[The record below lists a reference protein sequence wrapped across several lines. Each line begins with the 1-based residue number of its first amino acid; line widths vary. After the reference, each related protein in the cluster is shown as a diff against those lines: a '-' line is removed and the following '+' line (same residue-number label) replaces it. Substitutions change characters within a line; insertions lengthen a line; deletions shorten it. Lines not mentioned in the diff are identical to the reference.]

1 MPRMAISLEMIFM
14 SANEKLRIA
23 KLKVLNGNVNMRLFS
38 CLLYKYDIFITDIP
52 GPIKTAFVT
61 FNKNKFEM
69 YFDKEFVE
77 SHTSQELVYVIIHEQ
92 CHVLNN
98 HLERGRNKEHKSIY
112 NIACD
117 HVINNRLDNDV
128 SNGELVNIKIPKE
141 RVIINYFKDKNVTA
155 EEIYD
160 YLIENAKFEK
170 TKIKFKI
177 NSDGSCSIS
186 NISSDSDEPSEN
198 ENSNGSDSTNS
209 KDSND
214 SSNDYN
220 STNNISNNELEI
232 ELTTIKITMPD
243 GQVIEHTEDI
253 DMNSKISQ
261 KQAIEKVKEMQGEAK
276 AILNSDLIKDRQRG
290 TRSSGILELIKE
302 AVEVP
307 LPWDELIEHAI
318 KSTITISNDNK
329 SWKNLNKRLQ
339 CHNILLPSFGTEE
352 RISTLVMCN
361 DTSGSMSVNDFK
373 KFLSII
379 KNSVSYFTKVI
390 KIDHD
395 YKITDYK
402 EFTSDEIL
410 MSNENI
416 YNFTGRGGTSH
427 KEVFN
432 KIEEMIYENDEEVSL
447 IFFLTDFE
455 SDIEHLWKSGKYRWI
470 REIPL
475 KLILTSKHKVPE
487 FIDKSPIYI

>member
-1 MPRMAISLEMIFM
+1 M

-38 CLLYKYDIFITDIP
+38 CLLYKYDIFVTDIP
-52 GPIKTAFVT
+52 GPMKTAFVT
-61 FNKNKFEM
+61 FNNNKFEI
-69 YFDKEFVE
+69 YFDKEFIK
-77 SHTSQELVYVIIHEQ
+77 SHTSQELVYIIIHEQ

-117 HVINNRLDNDV
+117 HVINNRLDNDIL
-128 SNGELVNIKIPKE
+128 NGELVNMKIPKE

-155 EEIYD
+155 EEVYD

-170 TKIKFKI
+170 TKIKFTI
-177 NSDGSCSIS
+177 NPDGSCSVS
-186 NISSDSDEPSEN
+186 NTSSNSGESSEN
-198 ENSNGSDSTNS
+198 EIELNDQS
-209 KDSND
+209 SND
-214 SSNDYN
+214 SEPTSDADSDFSN
-220 STNNISNNELEI
+220 STSNNELEI

-253 DMNSKISQ
+253 DMSNKISQ

-290 TRSSGILELIKE
+290 AKSSGILELIQE

-318 KSTITISNDNK
+318 KSTITISNNNK

-352 RISTLVMCN
+352 KISTLVMCN

-379 KNSVSYFTKVI
+379 QNSVSYFNKVI

-395 YKITDYK
+395 YKITDYQ
-402 EFTSDEIL
+402 EFSSDEIL

-427 KEVFN
+427 KEVFD

-455 SDIEHLWKSGKYRWI
+455 SDIENLWKSGKYRWI
-470 REIPL
+470 KEIPL